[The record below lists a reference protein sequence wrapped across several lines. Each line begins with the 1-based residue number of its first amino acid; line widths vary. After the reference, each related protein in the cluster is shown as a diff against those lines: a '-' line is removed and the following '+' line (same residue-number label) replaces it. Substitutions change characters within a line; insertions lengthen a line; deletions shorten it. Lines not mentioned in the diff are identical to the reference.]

1 MVHRYTHC
9 NMLRG
14 LPSKLLRMR
23 IYYKHNKQ
31 NTCRA
36 HQILL
41 DRFVDGDMSILLPG
55 NYC

>member
-31 NTCRA
+31 TLA
-36 HQILL
+36 GLTKILL